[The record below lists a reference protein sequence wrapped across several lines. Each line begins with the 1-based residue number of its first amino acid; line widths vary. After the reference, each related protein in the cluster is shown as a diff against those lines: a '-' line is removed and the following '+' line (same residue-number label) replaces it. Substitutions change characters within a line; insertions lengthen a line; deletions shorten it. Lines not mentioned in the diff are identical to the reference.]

1 VLIELDAIMQ
11 VFSAM
16 LDHNNFGLG
25 PIDLSLIS
33 MEALFLINEV
43 QCPYNQNTITG
54 QYETGMQCNHS
65 AACNDDPAVTGSILK
80 DMAANSSPD
89 KKGPGMAEN
98 SCSEVRDPLRT
109 DRKGG
114 FCGELSQMWWEAD
127 TMWSHNLAM
136 SLTMWFFFFKR
147 SIHCNWSDRCRTRD
161 PSRIAGCSL

>member
-1 VLIELDAIMQ
+1 MGSPVLVDLIMLFSSLVDFAHAKRISQQNMLQKEPPSARVLIELDAIMR

-33 MEALFLINEV
+33 MEALSLINET

-65 AACNDDPAVTGSILK
+65 AARNDDPAVTGSILK

-89 KKGPGMAEN
+89 KKKGTRNG
-98 SCSEVRDPLRT
+98 RQQLLR
-109 DRKGG
+109 G
-114 FCGELSQMWWEAD
+114 A
-127 TMWSHNLAM
+127 
-136 SLTMWFFFFKR
+136 
-147 SIHCNWSDRCRTRD
+147 
-161 PSRIAGCSL
+161 